1 MTENKQTN
9 RSRMS
14 EKETDE
20 KRSLRI
26 TGMTCATCAKNV
38 ERALSKTE
46 GVKFAAVNLATDT
59 AFVVLE
65 YDVPQKR
72 LVEAVESVG
81 YGVTTES
88 AEDLEQRRYTEA
100 KKNLWLALV
109 ITVPLSILMIAHM
122 AGFHMPWFVLLEVTA
137 GGVVIFYAG
146 RKTIKGAWI
155 ALTHW
160 HTNMDTLIFFGSV
173 ASWVTAALNTLGV
186 PVASFGAIGAMIV
199 TLHVTGRYVESRL
212 RDKAAKEVKS
222 LLKLQ
227 AREARVRTDEN
238 EDINVP
244 IEAVKEGFTVIVR
257 PGERIPVDGEVNA
270 GRSSVDESMISGE
283 SIPVGK
289 EQGAKVTGGSL
300 NLTGQLAIKATRMGE
315 DSFLSQMISLVQE
328 AQGAKIPIQALADR
342 ITLFFVP
349 TILVLATSAAVFWYF
364 RFEAMIPFIETA
376 RGWLPWVL
384 ETEGAVSFS
393 VFAFVATLVI
403 ACPCALGLA
412 TPMALVAGTG
422 EAYRHGL
429 IIRNAEAIQTSR
441 DIGVVV
447 MDKTGTL
454 TEGSPKVVRHNL
466 QEKDLRRVVAAEE
479 QSNHPL
485 AKAIAALGD
494 MERVLDA
501 SIEDLEETSG
511 EGVGFLAGGSRYV
524 VGKPEDY
531 SRYDRDLE
539 AGRTVVEVR
548 KNSEVAGWFVI
559 EDPVRDD
566 SARAVRWFRES
577 GILPVM
583 ATGDNERTARAVAL
597 QVGIDDVH
605 SGVRPENKLDIV
617 RGYQAEGKK
626 VMMIGDGMNDA
637 AALKG
642 ADIGIAVG
650 SGMDLAIDSA
660 DVVIV
665 TGGLSKVVTAV
676 SISRRT
682 FRIIGQNLFWAFLY
696 NVVSIPLAM
705 AGLLHPAIAEAAM
718 AFSSIS
724 VVLNSMRIKG
734 KEA

>member
-1 MTENKQTN
+1 MAEKKNTD
-9 RSRMS
+9 RSEVPR
-14 EKETDE
+14 KDFDE

-59 AFVVLE
+59 AFVVLHK
-65 YDVPQKR
+65 DIPQKR
-72 LVEAVESVG
+72 LVEAVEKVG

-88 AEDLEQRRYTEA
+88 VEDLEHRRYAEA
-100 KKNLWLALV
+100 RRNLWLALA
-109 ITVPLSILMIAHM
+109 ITVPLSVLMIAHM
-122 AGFHMPWFVLLEVTA
+122 AGYHMPWFVLMEVSA

-173 ASWVTAALNTLGV
+173 ASWATAVLNAFGV

-212 RDKAAKEVKS
+212 RDRAAKEVRS

-227 AREARVRTDEN
+227 AREARIRTEADE
-238 EDINVP
+238 DLNVP
-244 IEAVKEGFTVIVR
+244 IEAVKEGFRVIVR
-257 PGERIPVDGEVNA
+257 PGERIPVDGEVA
-270 GRSSVDESMISGE
+270 EGRSSVDESMITGE
-283 SIPVGK
+283 SIPVEK
-289 EQGAKVTGGSL
+289 EQGAEVTGGSL
-300 NLTGQLAIKATRMGE
+300 NLTGQLVIKATRTGE

-349 TILVLATSAAVFWYF
+349 TILVLATGAALFWYF
-364 RFEAMIPFIETA
+364 RFERMVPFIESA
-376 RGWLPWVL
+376 REWLPWVL

-393 VFAFVATLVI
+393 VFVFVATLVI

-422 EAYRHGL
+422 AAYRQGL

-454 TEGSPKVVRHNL
+454 TEGSPRVVSFSL
-466 QEKDLRRVVAAEE
+466 DLEDLGRAVAAEE

-485 AKAIAALGD
+485 AKAIAALR
-494 MERVLDA
+494 ET
-501 SIEDLEETSG
+501 EDVPHATIKDFEETSG
-511 EGVGFLAGGSRYV
+511 EGVGFVAGGSRYI

-531 SRYDRDLE
+531 SKYDRDLE
-539 AGRTVVEVR
+539 SGRTVVEVR
-548 KNSEVAGWFVI
+548 KDGGVAGWFAI
-559 EDPVRDD
+559 EDPVRED
-566 SARAVRWFRES
+566 SARAVQRLKES
-577 GILPVM
+577 GIVPVM
-583 ATGDNERTARAVAL
+583 ATGDNERTAKAVAA
-597 QVGIDDVH
+597 QVGIDGVH
-605 SGVRPENKLDIV
+605 AGVRPENKLDIV
-617 RGYQAEGKK
+617 RDYQAEGKK

-665 TGGLSKVVTAV
+665 TGGLSKVVLAV
-676 SISRRT
+676 AISRRT

>member
-1 MTENKQTN
+1 MAKKKNTDISEIA
-9 RSRMS
+9 
-14 EKETDE
+14 EKEFGE

-38 ERALSKTE
+38 ERALSKIE

-65 YDVPQKR
+65 KDVPHER
-72 LVEAVESVG
+72 LVEAVEKVG

-88 AEDLEQRRYTEA
+88 EEDLEQRRYAEA
-100 KKNLWLALV
+100 RRNLWVALV
-109 ITVPLSILMIAHM
+109 ITVPLSALMIAHM
-122 AGFHMPWFVLLEVTA
+122 AGYHMPWFVLLEVSA

-160 HTNMDTLIFFGSV
+160 HTNMDTLIFFGSA
-173 ASWVTAALNTLGV
+173 ASWATAVLNAVGV

-212 RDKAAKEVKS
+212 RDRAAKEVRS

-227 AREARVRTDEN
+227 AREARIRTDAG
-238 EDINVP
+238 EDLSVP
-244 IEAVKEGFTVIVR
+244 IEAVKEGFRVIVR
-257 PGERIPVDGEVNA
+257 PGERIPVDGEVA
-270 GRSSVDESMISGE
+270 EGRSSVDESMITGE
-283 SIPVGK
+283 SIPVEK
-289 EQGAKVTGGSL
+289 EQGVGVTGGSL
-300 NLTGQLAIKATRMGE
+300 NLTGQLVIKATRTGE

-349 TILVLATSAAVFWYF
+349 TILVLATAAALFWYI
-364 RFEAMIPFIETA
+364 RFERMIPFIESA
-376 RGWLPWVL
+376 REWLPWVL
-384 ETEGAVSFS
+384 ETDNAVSFS
-393 VFAFVATLVI
+393 VFVFVATLVI

-422 EAYRHGL
+422 AAYRQGL
-429 IIRNAEAIQTSR
+429 IIRNAEAIQTAR

-454 TEGSPKVVRHNL
+454 TEGSPRVVGFSLNR
-466 QEKDLRRVVAAEE
+466 EDLGRSVAAEE

-485 AKAIAALGD
+485 AKAIAALRETEDVPDATIGD
-494 MERVLDA
+494 F
-501 SIEDLEETSG
+501 EETSG
-511 EGVGFLAGGSRYV
+511 EGVGFVAEGSRYI

-531 SRYDRDLE
+531 SKYERDLE
-539 AGRTVVEVR
+539 VGRTVVEVR
-548 KNSEVAGWFVI
+548 KDGGVAGWFAI
-559 EDPVRDD
+559 EDPVRED
-566 SARAVRWFRES
+566 SRQAVQRLKES
-577 GILPVM
+577 GIVPVM
-583 ATGDNERTARAVAL
+583 ATGDNERTAKAVAAR
-597 QVGIDDVH
+597 VGIDIVYA
-605 SGVRPENKLDIV
+605 GVRPENKLDII
-617 RGYQAEGKK
+617 RNYQAEGKK

-665 TGGLSKVVTAV
+665 TGGLSKVVHAV
-676 SISRRT
+676 EISKRT
-682 FRIIGQNLFWAFLY
+682 FRIIEQNLFWAFLY
-696 NVVSIPLAM
+696 NVVSIPLGM

>member
-1 MTENKQTN
+1 MA
-9 RSRMS
+9 
-14 EKETDE
+14 EKKNEAESNGPRKNFDG

-59 AFVVLE
+59 AFVVLTE
-65 YDVPQKR
+65 DVPHDR
-72 LVEAVESVG
+72 LVEAVEKVG
-81 YGVTTES
+81 YGVTTEP
-88 AEDLEQRRYTEA
+88 AEDLEQRRYAEA
-100 KKNLWLALV
+100 RRNLWLALA
-109 ITVPLSILMIAHM
+109 ITVPLSVLMIAHM
-122 AGFHMPWFVLLEVTA
+122 AGYHMPWFVPLEVGA
-137 GGVVIFYAG
+137 GGGVIFYAG
-146 RKTIKGAWI
+146 RKTIQGAWI

-173 ASWVTAALNTLGV
+173 ASWATAVLNAVGV

-199 TLHVTGRYVESRL
+199 TLHLTGRYVESRL
-212 RDKAAKEVKS
+212 RDRASKEVKS

-227 AREARVRTDEN
+227 ARDARIRTDAG
-238 EDINVP
+238 EDLNVP
-244 IEAVKEGFTVIVR
+244 IEAVKEGFKVIVR
-257 PGERIPVDGEVNA
+257 PGERIPVDGEIA
-270 GRSSVDESMISGE
+270 EGRSSVDESMITGE
-283 SIPVGK
+283 SIPVAK
-289 EQGAKVTGGSL
+289 EQGAEVTGGSL
-300 NLTGQLAIKATRMGE
+300 NLTGRLVIEATRTGE

-349 TILVLATSAAVFWYF
+349 TILVLATSAALFWYV
-364 RFEAMIPFIETA
+364 RFESMTPFIESA
-376 RGWLPWVL
+376 REWLPWVL

-393 VFAFVATLVI
+393 VFVFVATLVI

-422 EAYRHGL
+422 AAYRQGL

-454 TEGSPKVVRHNL
+454 TEGRPRVVGFSLDR
-466 QEKDLRRVVAAEE
+466 QDLGRAVAAEE

-485 AKAIAALGD
+485 AKAIAALR
-494 MERVLDA
+494 ETEEVPHA
-501 SIEDLEETSG
+501 SIGDFEETSG
-511 EGVGFLAGGSRYV
+511 EGVRFVAGGSRYI

-531 SRYDRDLE
+531 SKFDRDLE

-548 KNSEVAGWFVI
+548 KDGVSAGWFLI
-559 EDPVRDD
+559 EDPLRED
-566 SARAVRWFRES
+566 SARAVKQLKES
-577 GILPVM
+577 GIVPVM
-583 ATGDNERTARAVAL
+583 ATGDNERTAKAVAAKT
-597 QVGIDDVH
+597 GIDVVH
-605 SGVRPENKLDIV
+605 AGVRPENKLDIV
-617 RGYQAEGKK
+617 RKYQAEGKK

-665 TGGLSKVVTAV
+665 TGGLSKVVHAV

>member
-1 MTENKQTN
+1 
-9 RSRMS
+9 
-14 EKETDE
+14 
-20 KRSLRI
+20 
-26 TGMTCATCAKNV
+26 
-38 ERALSKTE
+38 
-46 GVKFAAVNLATDT
+46 
-59 AFVVLE
+59 
-65 YDVPQKR
+65 
-72 LVEAVESVG
+72 
-81 YGVTTES
+81 
-88 AEDLEQRRYTEA
+88 
-100 KKNLWLALV
+100 
-109 ITVPLSILMIAHM
+109 
-122 AGFHMPWFVLLEVTA
+122 
-137 GGVVIFYAG
+137 
-146 RKTIKGAWI
+146 
-155 ALTHW
+155 
-160 HTNMDTLIFFGSV
+160 
-173 ASWVTAALNTLGV
+173 
-186 PVASFGAIGAMIV
+186 MIV
-199 TLHVTGRYVESRL
+199 TLHLTGRYVESRL

-222 LLKLQ
+222 LLKIQ
-227 AREARVRTDEN
+227 ARDARIRTE
-238 EDINVP
+238 EGEELSVP

-257 PGERIPVDGEVNA
+257 PGERIPVDGEISE
-270 GRSSVDESMISGE
+270 GRSSIDESMISGE

-289 EQGAKVTGGSL
+289 GPGEEVTGGSL
-300 NLTGQLAIKATRMGE
+300 NLTGRLIIQATKTGE

-328 AQGAKIPIQALADR
+328 AQGSKIPIQALADR
-342 ITLFFVP
+342 ITLYFVP
-349 TILVLATSAAVFWYF
+349 TILVLATAAALFWYF
-364 RFEAMIPFIETA
+364 RFDEMQPFIESA
-376 RGWLPWVL
+376 RNWLPWVL
-384 ETEGAVSFS
+384 ETEGAVSFG
-393 VFAFVATLVI
+393 VFVFVATLVI

-422 EAYRHGL
+422 AAYRQGL

-454 TEGSPKVVRHNL
+454 TEGSPKVVHHTL
-466 QEKDLRRVVAAEE
+466 DQADLERVVAAEE

-485 AKAIAALGD
+485 AKAIAELGKNGKAAIAD
-494 MERVLDA
+494 IGDF
-501 SIEDLEETSG
+501 EETSG
-511 EGVGFLAGGSRYV
+511 EGVHFNAGGSRYA
-524 VGKPEDY
+524 VGKPDDY
-531 SRYDRDLE
+531 SEYENDLE

-548 KNSEVAGWFVI
+548 KDGGTAGWFVI
-559 EDPVRDD
+559 EDPVRSD
-566 SARAVRWFRES
+566 SAQAVNWLKDS

-583 ATGDNERTARAVAL
+583 ATGDNERTARAVAR
-597 QVGIDDVH
+597 QVGITH
-605 SGVRPENKLDIV
+605 LHAGVRPENKLDII

-665 TGGLSKVVTAV
+665 TGGLSKVVSAI
-676 SISRRT
+676 SISRST

>member
-1 MTENKQTN
+1 
-9 RSRMS
+9 
-14 EKETDE
+14 
-20 KRSLRI
+20 
-26 TGMTCATCAKNV
+26 
-38 ERALSKTE
+38 
-46 GVKFAAVNLATDT
+46 
-59 AFVVLE
+59 
-65 YDVPQKR
+65 
-72 LVEAVESVG
+72 VEAVENAG

-88 AEDLEQRRYTEA
+88 VEDLEQKRYAESR
-100 KKNLWLALV
+100 KNLWIALA
-109 ITVPLSILMIAHM
+109 ITVPLSVLMIAHM
-122 AGFHMPWFVLLEVTA
+122 VGFHMPWFVFLEVAA
-137 GGVVIFYAG
+137 GGLVVFYAG

-160 HTNMDTLIFFGSV
+160 HTNMDTLIFFGGV
-173 ASWVTAALNTLGV
+173 ASWTTAVLNASGV

-199 TLHVTGRYVESRL
+199 TLHLTGRYVESRL

-222 LLKLQ
+222 LLKIQ
-227 AREARVRTDEN
+227 ARDARIRTE
-238 EDINVP
+238 EGEELSVP
-244 IEAVKEGFTVIVR
+244 IEAVKKGFTVIVR
-257 PGERIPVDGEVNA
+257 PGERIPVDGEISE
-270 GRSSVDESMISGE
+270 GRSSIDESMISGE

-289 EQGAKVTGGSL
+289 GPGEEVTGGSL
-300 NLTGQLAIKATRMGE
+300 NLTGRLIIQATKTGE

-328 AQGAKIPIQALADR
+328 AQGSKIPIQALADR
-342 ITLFFVP
+342 ITLYFVP
-349 TILVLATSAAVFWYF
+349 TILVLATAAALFWYF
-364 RFEAMIPFIETA
+364 RFDEMQPFIESA
-376 RGWLPWVL
+376 SNWLPWVL
-384 ETEGAVSFS
+384 ETEGAVSFG
-393 VFAFVATLVI
+393 VFVFVATLVI

-422 EAYRHGL
+422 AAYRQGL

-454 TEGSPKVVRHNL
+454 TEGSPKVVHHTL
-466 QEKDLRRVVAAEE
+466 DQADLERVVAAEE

-485 AKAIAALGD
+485 AKAIAELGKNGKAAIAD
-494 MERVLDA
+494 IGDF
-501 SIEDLEETSG
+501 EETSG
-511 EGVGFLAGGSRYV
+511 EGVHFNAGGSRYA
-524 VGKPEDY
+524 VGKPDDY
-531 SRYDRDLE
+531 SEYENDLE

-548 KNSEVAGWFVI
+548 KDGGTAGWFVI
-559 EDPVRDD
+559 EDPVRSD
-566 SARAVRWFRES
+566 SAQAVNWLKDS

-583 ATGDNERTARAVAL
+583 ATGDNERTARAVAR
-597 QVGIDDVH
+597 QVGITH
-605 SGVRPENKLDIV
+605 LHAGVRPENKLDII

-665 TGGLSKVVTAV
+665 TGGLSKVVSAI
-676 SISRRT
+676 SISRST

>member
-1 MTENKQTN
+1 MVESQKANTVET
-9 RSRMS
+9 S
-14 EKETDE
+14 EKIIEE

-46 GVKFAAVNLATDT
+46 GVRFAAVNLATDT
-59 AFVVLE
+59 AFVVLKE
-65 YDVPQKR
+65 YVPHER
-72 LVEAVESVG
+72 LVEAVENAG

-88 AEDLEQRRYTEA
+88 VEDLEQKRYAESR
-100 KKNLWLALV
+100 KNLWIALA
-109 ITVPLSILMIAHM
+109 ITVPLSVLMIAHM
-122 AGFHMPWFVLLEVTA
+122 VGFHMPWFVFLEVAA
-137 GGVVIFYAG
+137 GGLVVFYAG

-160 HTNMDTLIFFGSV
+160 HTNMDTLIFFGGV
-173 ASWVTAALNTLGV
+173 ASWTTAVLNASGV
-186 PVASFGAIGAMIV
+186 PVASFGSIGAMIV
-199 TLHVTGRYVESRL
+199 TLHLTGRYVESRL

-222 LLKLQ
+222 LLKIQ
-227 AREARVRTDEN
+227 AREARIRTE
-238 EDINVP
+238 EGEELSVP

-257 PGERIPVDGEVNA
+257 PGERIPVDGEISE
-270 GRSSVDESMISGE
+270 GRSSIDESMISGE
-283 SIPVGK
+283 SIPAGK
-289 EQGAKVTGGSL
+289 GPGEEVTGGSL
-300 NLTGQLAIKATRMGE
+300 NLTGRLIIQATKTGE

-328 AQGAKIPIQALADR
+328 AQGSKIPIQALADR
-342 ITLFFVP
+342 ITLYFVP
-349 TILVLATSAAVFWYF
+349 TILVLATAAALFWYF
-364 RFEAMIPFIETA
+364 RFDEMQPFIESA
-376 RGWLPWVL
+376 RNWLPWVL
-384 ETEGAVSFS
+384 ETEGAVSFG
-393 VFAFVATLVI
+393 VFVFVATLVI

-422 EAYRHGL
+422 AAYRQGL

-454 TEGSPKVVRHNL
+454 TEGSPKVVHHTL
-466 QEKDLRRVVAAEE
+466 DQVDLERVVAAEE

-485 AKAIAALGD
+485 AKAIAELGKNGKAAIVD
-494 MERVLDA
+494 IGDF
-501 SIEDLEETSG
+501 EETSG
-511 EGVGFLAGGSRYV
+511 EGVHFNAGGSRYA
-524 VGKPEDY
+524 VGKPDDY
-531 SRYDRDLE
+531 SEYENDLE

-548 KNSEVAGWFVI
+548 KDGGTAGWFVI
-559 EDPVRDD
+559 EDPVRSD
-566 SARAVRWFRES
+566 SAQAVNRLKDS

-583 ATGDNERTARAVAL
+583 ATGDNERTARAVAR
-597 QVGIDDVH
+597 QVGITYLH
-605 SGVRPENKLDIV
+605 AGVRPENKLDIV

-665 TGGLSKVVTAV
+665 TGGLSKVVSAI

-734 KEA
+734 KEE

>member
-1 MTENKQTN
+1 MAEKKKTELSGGPRKDF
-9 RSRMS
+9 
-14 EKETDE
+14 DE

-38 ERALSKTE
+38 ERALSKIE

-65 YDVPQKR
+65 KDVPQER
-72 LVEAVESVG
+72 LVEAVEKAG
-81 YGVTTES
+81 YGVTTER
-88 AEDLEQRRYTEA
+88 AEDFEQRRYAEA
-100 KKNLWLALV
+100 RRNLVLALA
-109 ITVPLSILMIAHM
+109 ITVPLSVLMIAHM
-122 AGFHMPWFVLLEVTA
+122 AGYHMPRFVLLEVGA

-160 HTNMDTLIFFGSV
+160 HTNMDTLIFFGSG
-173 ASWVTAALNTLGV
+173 ASWATAVLNVFGV

-199 TLHVTGRYVESRL
+199 TLHLTGRYVESRL
-212 RDKAAKEVKS
+212 RDRAAKEVRS

-227 AREARVRTDEN
+227 AREARIRTDAD

-244 IEAVKEGFTVIVR
+244 IEAVKEGFRVIVR
-257 PGERIPVDGEVNA
+257 PGERIPVDGEVIE
-270 GRSSVDESMISGE
+270 GRSSVDESMVTGE
-283 SIPVGK
+283 SIPVEK
-289 EQGAKVTGGSL
+289 EQGAEVTGGSL
-300 NLTGQLAIKATRMGE
+300 NLTGQLVVKATRTGE

-349 TILVLATSAAVFWYF
+349 TILVLATAAALFWYV
-364 RFEAMIPFIETA
+364 RFEMMIPFIESA
-376 RGWLPWVL
+376 REWLPWVL
-384 ETEGAVSFS
+384 KTEGAVSFS
-393 VFAFVATLVI
+393 VFVFVATLVI

-422 EAYRHGL
+422 AAYRQGL

-454 TEGSPKVVRHNL
+454 TEGSPRVVSFSLNR
-466 QEKDLRRVVAAEE
+466 EDLGRAVAAEE

-485 AKAIAALGD
+485 AKAIAGLRETEEIPEAN
-494 MERVLDA
+494 
-501 SIEDLEETSG
+501 IEDFKEISG
-511 EGVGFLAGGSRYV
+511 EGVCFVAEGSRYI

-531 SRYDRDLE
+531 SKYDLDLE
-539 AGRTVVEVR
+539 AGKTVVEVR
-548 KNSEVAGWFVI
+548 KDGGVAGWFAI
-559 EDPVRDD
+559 EDPVRED
-566 SARAVRWFRES
+566 SARAVGWLKES

-583 ATGDNERTARAVAL
+583 ATGDNERTAKAVAA
-597 QVGIDDVH
+597 QVGIDDVYA
-605 SGVRPENKLDIV
+605 GVRPENKLDIV
-617 RGYQAEGKK
+617 RAYQAEGKK

-665 TGGLSKVVTAV
+665 TGGLSKVVDAV

-696 NVVSIPLAM
+696 NAGSIPLAM

>member
-1 MTENKQTN
+1 MVESQKANTVET
-9 RSRMS
+9 S
-14 EKETDE
+14 EKIIEE

-46 GVKFAAVNLATDT
+46 GVRFAAVNLATDT

-65 YDVPQKR
+65 EYVPHER
-72 LVEAVESVG
+72 LVEAVENAG

-88 AEDLEQRRYTEA
+88 VEDLEQKRYAESR
-100 KKNLWLALV
+100 KNLWIALA
-109 ITVPLSILMIAHM
+109 ITVPLSVLMIAHM
-122 AGFHMPWFVLLEVTA
+122 VGFHMPWFVFLEVAA
-137 GGVVIFYAG
+137 GGLVVFYAG

-160 HTNMDTLIFFGSV
+160 HTNMDTLIFFGGV
-173 ASWVTAALNTLGV
+173 ASWTTAVLNASGV

-199 TLHVTGRYVESRL
+199 TLHLTGRYVESRL

-222 LLKLQ
+222 LLKIQ
-227 AREARVRTDEN
+227 ARDARIRTE
-238 EDINVP
+238 EGEELSVP

-257 PGERIPVDGEVNA
+257 PGERIPVDGEISE
-270 GRSSVDESMISGE
+270 GRSSIDESMISGE

-289 EQGAKVTGGSL
+289 GPGEEVTGGSL
-300 NLTGQLAIKATRMGE
+300 NLTGRLIIQATKTGE

-328 AQGAKIPIQALADR
+328 AQGSKIPIQALADR
-342 ITLFFVP
+342 ITLYFVP
-349 TILVLATSAAVFWYF
+349 TILVLATAAALFWYF
-364 RFEAMIPFIETA
+364 RFDEMQPFIESA
-376 RGWLPWVL
+376 RNWLPWVL
-384 ETEGAVSFS
+384 ETEGAVSFG
-393 VFAFVATLVI
+393 VFVFVATLVI

-422 EAYRHGL
+422 AAYRQGL

-454 TEGSPKVVRHNL
+454 TEGSPKVVHHTL
-466 QEKDLRRVVAAEE
+466 DQADLERVVAAEE

-485 AKAIAALGD
+485 AKAIAELGKNGKAAIAD
-494 MERVLDA
+494 IGDF
-501 SIEDLEETSG
+501 EETSG
-511 EGVGFLAGGSRYV
+511 EGVHFNAGGSRYA
-524 VGKPEDY
+524 VGKPGDY
-531 SRYDRDLE
+531 SEYENDLE

-548 KNSEVAGWFVI
+548 KDGGTAGWFVI
-559 EDPVRDD
+559 EDPVRSD
-566 SARAVRWFRES
+566 SAQAVNWLKDS

-583 ATGDNERTARAVAL
+583 ATGDNERTARAVAR
-597 QVGIDDVH
+597 QVGITH
-605 SGVRPENKLDIV
+605 LHAGVRPENKLDII

-665 TGGLSKVVTAV
+665 TGGLSKVVSAI
-676 SISRRT
+676 SISRST

>member
-1 MTENKQTN
+1 MVENKRRNTV
-9 RSRMS
+9 
-14 EKETDE
+14 ETSGKIIEE

-46 GVKFAAVNLATDT
+46 GVRFAAVNLATDT

-65 YDVPQKR
+65 EHVPHER
-72 LVEAVESVG
+72 LVEAVENAG

-88 AEDLEQRRYTEA
+88 VEDLEQKRYAESR
-100 KKNLWLALV
+100 KNLWIALA
-109 ITVPLSILMIAHM
+109 ITVPLSVLMIAHM
-122 AGFHMPWFVLLEVTA
+122 VGFHMPWFVFLEVAA
-137 GGVVIFYAG
+137 GGFVVFYAG

-160 HTNMDTLIFFGSV
+160 HTNMDTLIFFGGV
-173 ASWVTAALNTLGV
+173 ASWTTAVLNASGV
-186 PVASFGAIGAMIV
+186 SVASFGAVGAMIV
-199 TLHVTGRYVESRL
+199 TLHLTGRYVESRL
-212 RDKAAKEVKS
+212 RDKAAKEVRS
-222 LLKLQ
+222 LLKIQ
-227 AREARVRTDEN
+227 AREARIRTE
-238 EDINVP
+238 EGEELSVP
-244 IEAVKEGFTVIVR
+244 IEAVKEEFTVIVR
-257 PGERIPVDGEVNA
+257 PGERIPVDGEISE
-270 GRSSVDESMISGE
+270 GRSSIDESMISGE

-289 EQGAKVTGGSL
+289 GPGEEVTGGSL
-300 NLTGQLAIKATRMGE
+300 NLTGRLIIQATKTGE

-328 AQGAKIPIQALADR
+328 AQGSKIPIQALADR
-342 ITLFFVP
+342 VTLYFVP
-349 TILVLATSAAVFWYF
+349 TILLLATAAALFWYF
-364 RFEAMIPFIETA
+364 RFEEMQPFIESA
-376 RGWLPWVL
+376 RNWFPWVL
-384 ETEGAVSFS
+384 EKEGAVSFG
-393 VFAFVATLVI
+393 VFVFVATLVI

-422 EAYRHGL
+422 AAYRQGL

-454 TEGSPKVVRHNL
+454 TEGSPKVVQHTL
-466 QEKDLRRVVAAEE
+466 GQEDLERIVAAEE

-485 AKAIAALGD
+485 AKAIAELGTNGRAAEAD
-494 MERVLDA
+494 IGDF
-501 SIEDLEETSG
+501 EETSG
-511 EGVGFLAGGSRYV
+511 EGVHFIAGGSRYE
-524 VGKPEDY
+524 VGKPYDY
-531 SRYDRDLE
+531 SEYENDLE

-548 KNSEVAGWFVI
+548 KDGNPAGWFVI
-559 EDPVRDD
+559 EDPVRSD
-566 SARAVRWFRES
+566 SAQAVNRLKES

-583 ATGDNERTARAVAL
+583 ATGDNERTARAVAR
-597 QVGIDDVH
+597 QVGITH
-605 SGVRPENKLDIV
+605 LHAGVRPENKLDIV
-617 RGYQAEGKK
+617 RGYQTEGKK

-665 TGGLSKVVTAV
+665 TGGLSKVVSAI

-718 AFSSIS
+718 ALSSIS